1 VPRALGRR
9 TAGPAHQYPHA
20 PFPSVPSCFTSGWG
34 PAVIAIS
41 LLRSVSTGFRR
52 SHVDSATESELRGGI
67 KSSESDS
74 KLYITMP
81 SSNRTHRH
89 WAFRSLRVPRKTS
102 PDWEPPVPL
111 PGFSVCSG
119 VWVTTVAQGASP
131 GHEVSNRGLT
141 WPNWRWE
148 LKRIPRRN

>member
-1 VPRALGRR
+1 MGFEKRIEKIKEKSKIVLRLGQNSFPQPTLLPSVWAQKSRAAHLSSAAPATYVWGRSLSLYWCALGRR

-41 LLRSVSTGFRR
+41 LLRPVSTGFRR
-52 SHVDSATESELRGGI
+52 SRVDSATESELRGGI

-81 SSNRTHRH
+81 SSNRTH
-89 WAFRSLRVPRKTS
+89 
-102 PDWEPPVPL
+102 
-111 PGFSVCSG
+111 
-119 VWVTTVAQGASP
+119 
-131 GHEVSNRGLT
+131 
-141 WPNWRWE
+141 
-148 LKRIPRRN
+148 